1 MHSSCFRAPQLH
13 LKAGETRSILG
24 SLMRRALCLVTS
36 DSTSTGNADL
46 FCVSLS
52 SKFLTRA
59 EHLEKSDVTGK
70 SDPYV
75 VLSCQGRKYETKVK
89 IRRWKN

>member
-1 MHSSCFRAPQLH
+1 MLSSCLRAPQLH

-24 SLMRRALCLVTS
+24 SLMRRACYLVTS
-36 DSTSTGNADL
+36 DSTSTGNGFL
-46 FCVSLS
+46 CLSLT